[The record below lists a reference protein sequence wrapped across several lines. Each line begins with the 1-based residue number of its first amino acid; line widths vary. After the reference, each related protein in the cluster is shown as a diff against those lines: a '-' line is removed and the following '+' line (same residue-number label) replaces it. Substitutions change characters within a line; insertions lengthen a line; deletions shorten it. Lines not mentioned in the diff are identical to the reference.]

1 MRDVIT
7 QTARLE
13 LVKTEVEDFEHL
25 YEKIFSVEEVVQYTF
40 GKGFG
45 YNDSL
50 AFMKKNFNFRG
61 NLGFSP
67 IIEKR
72 NKKLIGYGGIMNFRD
87 GYEFGYILAKD
98 AWGKGYAT
106 EIAIAQIEY
115 IKKKLNSSNVYA
127 TVHPEN
133 YASVRVLEKVG
144 LHKIEEV
151 ELKRGTR
158 RVYRL

>member
-13 LVKTEVEDFEHL
+13 LVATEVEDFEYL
-25 YEKIFSVEEVVQYTF
+25 YENIFSVKEVVQHTF

-50 AFMKKNFNFRG
+50 KFMKKRFNFNS

-72 NKKLIGYGGIMNFRD
+72 SKKLIGYGGIMEFRD

-115 IKKKLNSSNVYA
+115 IKKSLNSSNVYA
-127 TVHPEN
+127 TVHPKN
-133 YASVRVLEKVG
+133 SASIRVLEKVG
-144 LHKIEEV
+144 LRMIEEV
-151 ELKRGTR
+151 GLKRGVR
-158 RVYRL
+158 RIYKL